1 MKTDNPKPVGRSR
14 NSSKR
19 EVYSNKIL
27 PQETKIWNKEP
38 DITPK
43 VTPERRTNKP
53 KVRGRKEGTMPRA
66 KFIEKEMMKTIAKIN
81 ETKSCCF
88 QKIKLI
94 NL

>member
-14 NSSKR
+14 NNSKR

-53 KVRGRKEGTMPRA
+53 KVSGWKDIIEVRA
-66 KFIEKEMMKTIAKIN
+66 ERNEI
-81 ETKSCCF
+81 ETKSKHKD
-88 QKIKLI
+88 QR
-94 NL
+94 N